1 MKVFTHKTQVI
12 GIHIRKFNHG
22 VIPITKETEPLQLL
36 TLKHKKG
43 VLIKPHTHTTE
54 KRTTTYL
61 QECLVVRKGKIKI
74 DLYTTNKKWLALV
87 LVKVGEAFI
96 FVSGGHAI
104 TMLEDSE
111 IFEIKNG
118 PFRQDKVLIA

>member
-1 MKVFTHKTQVI
+1 MKVFRNKKEII
-12 GIHIRKFNHG
+12 GIHIQKFNQD
-22 VIPITKETEPLQLL
+22 VTPITRDSEALQVL

-43 VLIKPHTHTTE
+43 VSIKPHTHIPK
-54 KRTTTYL
+54 KRTTASL
-61 QECLVVRKGKIKI
+61 QECLVVRKGKVKI
-74 DLYTTNKKWLALV
+74 DLYTPNKKWLASV
-87 LVKVGEAFI
+87 PIKAGEAFL

-118 PFRQDKVLIA
+118 PFMNDKVNL